1 MAGEHLHPV
10 AQHHRDP
17 LPVPLLPPSL
27 VDVHHFED
35 MTASRCAGRDDGKGL
50 GTEQTPGS
58 GHELHSAHRGIVVPP
73 MRPGTVLAI
82 VLLLVALTIA
92 AAVFVIQLLSV
103 T

>member
-1 MAGEHLHPV
+1 
-10 AQHHRDP
+10 
-17 LPVPLLPPSL
+17 
-27 VDVHHFED
+27 
-35 MTASRCAGRDDGKGL
+35 
-50 GTEQTPGS
+50 
-58 GHELHSAHRGIVVPP
+58 